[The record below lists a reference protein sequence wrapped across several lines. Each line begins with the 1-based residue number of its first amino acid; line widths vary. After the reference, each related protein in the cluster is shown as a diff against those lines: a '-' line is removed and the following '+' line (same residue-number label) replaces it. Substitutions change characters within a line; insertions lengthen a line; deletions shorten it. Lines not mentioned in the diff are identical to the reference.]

1 MSRVLSVNTGRPKL
15 QRVPKGR
22 PTGIDKHPTEVI
34 SVTDPGPRRVVDG
47 AGVSGVYGD
56 HVGDGEHHGGSDR
69 AVYAFAREELDLWAE
84 ALGRELP
91 EGCFGENLTTTG
103 IDVDAAEVG
112 DRWSV
117 GSAVLEVRWTRQPCA
132 TFGEHMGERGWVKR
146 FMEHGRTGALL
157 SVVVPGEIRAGDPIE
172 VEPSGSGIT
181 LPMVLRAKLGDRAL
195 AQRVVESGV
204 YSGHRLE
211 QLREVTGRHP
221 LR

>member
-34 SVTDPGPRRVVDG
+34 SVTEPGPRRVVDG
-47 AGVSGVYGD
+47 AGVSGVDGD
-56 HVGDGEHHGGSDR
+56 HVGDGEHHGGWDR
-69 AVYAFAREELDLWAE
+69 AVYAYAREELDLWAE

-91 EGCFGENLTTTG
+91 DGHFGENLTTTG

>member
-34 SVTDPGPRRVVDG
+34 SVTDPWTRRVVDG
-47 AGVSGVYGD
+47 AGVSGVDGD

-91 EGCFGENLTTTG
+91 DGCFGENLTTTG